1 MPTKLAAR
9 RPLPK
14 RPLTLPGTVPPGHV
28 PAPAPRHCSAVE
40 PEAGLLRF
48 VLLSFEGPDR
58 YASAGGL
65 AVRVANLARAL
76 ASDGTPVDLHF
87 VGDPDL
93 PHVEERDGVRLR
105 RWCQA
110 ISAGA
115 REGVYEA
122 EERKIEELCTRWPA
136 HIADLVAT
144 DLRAGRQTVV
154 LAEDW
159 HAAWPLIALHDEL
172 ERRQLRDH
180 AVLAWTAN
188 NRFGFDRIDFA
199 RLATAATIL
208 TISRAMKHLLWQH
221 GVNPL
226 VVPNGIPDDL
236 LADPPVLGRSALEQV
251 FVGRRVSLAKVG
263 RWDPD
268 KRWHMALDAVAHQ
281 RDRHQDAVL
290 LARGWNGSAAARGH
304 HDALRAHAEHLG
316 LPWVHLT
323 GIGPAQRDLAAGVR
337 AADPG
342 GSAIIELAFPVEGDQ
357 LRALYGGVDAVLA
370 NSGFEPFGLVGLEAM
385 ASRGLVITGAT
396 GEDYLIPFHNGLAL
410 DTDDACEIIAH
421 LDWLRAD
428 PERTRAMRAAAV
440 ETARRYRW
448 ADITDRLL
456 RALGLG
462 VQPPAPHR
470 PS

>member
-1 MPTKLAAR
+1 MLPELASH
-9 RPLPK
+9 RPISK
-14 RPLTLPGTVPPGHV
+14 RPLTHPRTPP
-28 PAPAPRHCSAVE
+28 PAQLAAAAPPRCPIGVV
-40 PEAGLLRF
+40 AGALRF

-58 YASAGGL
+58 YSSAGGL
-65 AVRVANLARAL
+65 GVRVNNLALAL
-76 ASDGTPVDLHF
+76 AADGTPVDLYF

-93 PHVEERDGVRLR
+93 PPVEDRYGVRLH

-110 ISAGA
+110 ISALA
-115 REGVYEA
+115 RDGVYEA
-122 EERKIEELCTRWPA
+122 EEQKIEELCTRWPTHLA
-136 HIADLVAT
+136 NLVAT
-144 DLRAGRQTVV
+144 DARVGRRTVV

-159 HAAWPLIALHDEL
+159 HTVWPLIALHDEL
-172 ERRQLRDH
+172 ERRGLRKR

-208 TISRAMKHLLWQH
+208 TVSRAMKHLLWQH

-236 LADPPVLGRSALEQV
+236 LENPPVIGRAALEQV

-268 KRWHMALDAVAHQ
+268 KRWHMALDAVAHL
-281 RDRHQDAVL
+281 RDRNQDAVL
-290 LARGWNGSAAARGH
+290 LARGWNGSTAASAYH
-304 HDALRAHAEHLG
+304 EALRVHAAHLR
-316 LPWVHLT
+316 LPWVRLN
-323 GIGPAQRDLAAGVR
+323 GIGRGQRELAAGVR
-337 AADPG
+337 ALDPG
-342 GSAIIELAFPVEGDQ
+342 GSAVIELAFPVEGDQ

-385 ASRGLVITGAT
+385 ASNGLVITGAT
-396 GEDYLIPFHNGLAL
+396 GEDYLVPFHNGLAL
-410 DTDDACEIIAH
+410 DTDDACEILAH

-428 PERTRAMRAAAV
+428 PKRPWAMRAAAV

-448 ADITDRLL
+448 PDITDRLL
-456 RALGLG
+456 LALGLDARR
-462 VQPPAPHR
+462 PAPHGL
-470 PS
+470 S